1 MHFMQIKY
9 FIFAIGRANLY
20 KSPVQLISEEVVRTK
35 KLSEKEI
42 DKMLEEII
50 ESDEDIKAHTRK
62 LSKEERDRI
71 SSILKEGRKGRRL
84 IKCF

>member
-1 MHFMQIKY
+1 MQIKY

-50 ESDEDIKAHTRK
+50 ESDEDIKAHSRK
-62 LSKEERDRI
+62 LTQKEMERINR
-71 SSILKEGRKGRRL
+71 LLREGN
-84 IKCF
+84 IK